1 VDDFRKAIVTL
12 LPRLRRIAWVLSHDA
27 VASEDLV
34 QATIEK
40 CLAKQ
45 DHWQAGTRLDSSMY
59 RIMRNLGIDET
70 RLRARRR
77 ETTGPQAEAAAVADP
92 LVVEP
97 ETRLQ
102 ALSVESAVAELP
114 AEQREAVALVL
125 IDGMTYRDAC
135 AVLGI
140 PIGTLT
146 SRLSRARAALAA
158 KLEPELCDEA

>member
-12 LPRLRRIAWVLSHDA
+12 LPRLRRFAWVLSREEAAAD
-27 VASEDLV
+27 DLV
-34 QATIEK
+34 QATVEK

-45 DHWQAGTRLDSSMY
+45 DYWQAGTRLDSWMY
-59 RIMRNLGIDET
+59 RIMRNLWIDET

-77 ETTGPQAEAAAVADP
+77 QTTGPQAEAEAVADP
-92 LVVEP
+92 LVAEP
-97 ETRLQ
+97 EMRLQ
-102 ALSVESAVAELP
+102 ALSVEQAVAELP
-114 AEQREAVALVL
+114 PEQREVVALVL
-125 IDGMTYRDAC
+125 IDGLAYRDAS

-158 KLEPELCDEA
+158 RLEPELVDEP

>member
-12 LPRLRRIAWVLSHDA
+12 LPRLRRF
-27 VASEDLV
+27 ASSLTRDLVEADDLV

-40 CLAKQ
+40 GLAKQ
-45 DHWQAGTRLDSSMY
+45 AQWQAGTRLDSWMY
-59 RIMRNLGIDET
+59 RIMRNIWIDET

-77 ETTGPQAEAAAVADP
+77 ETTGPQAEAAVVADP
-92 LVVEP
+92 LVVAP

-102 ALSVESAVAELP
+102 ALSVEAAVAELP
-114 AEQREAVALVL
+114 AEQREVVALVL
-125 IDGMTYRDAC
+125 IEGLAYRDAC
-135 AVLGI
+135 AILGI

-158 KLEPELCDEA
+158 KLEPELWDDA

>member
-1 VDDFRKAIVTL
+1 VDEFRQGIVTL
-12 LPRLRRIAWVLSHDA
+12 LPRLRRFARALTRDA
-27 VASEDLV
+27 ADSDDLV

-40 CLAKQ
+40 CLLKRSQWQ
-45 DHWQAGTRLDSSMY
+45 DGTRLDSWLY
-59 RIMRNLGIDET
+59 RIMRNLWIDET

-77 ETTGPQAEAAAVADP
+77 TGSGTEAEAAAIPDP
-92 LVVEP
+92 RIAAP

-102 ALSVESAVAELP
+102 ALSVEAAVAELP
-114 AEQREAVALVL
+114 SEQREVVALVL
-125 IDGMTYRDAC
+125 VDGLAYRDAA

-158 KLEPELCDEA
+158 RLEPEP